1 MFLLLSFGGRTR
13 TSDLRVMSPTS
24 YQLLYPAMRFVSAKV
39 EKISN
44 SAKILVLFCRRAT
57 QPHPYQAGAQPL
69 WAPQKLYH
77 ASPTLRGRNA
87 PPPPTSRS
95 PQTRRGA
102 QTPCRARTPR
112 ARPRATRGQSRE
124 SACRPRPLRQR
135 GLCRAFV
142 RGALLGGKSRRRQ

>member
-1 MFLLLSFGGRTR
+1 MFLLLSSGGRTR

-44 SAKILVLFCRRAT
+44 SAKLLALFCRRAT
-57 QPHPYQAGAQPL
+57 QPPPYQAGAQPL
-69 WAPQKLYH
+69 WARKNHTTPAPH
-77 ASPTLRGRNA
+77 FGTATLHH
-87 PPPPTSRS
+87 PTSRS

-112 ARPRATRGQSRE
+112 ARPRATRGQSRG
-124 SACRPRPLRQR
+124 SACRPQPLRQR

-142 RGALLGGKSRRRQ
+142 PGALPGGKSRRRQ